1 MFFAF
6 LLAFLLVPPFVII
19 PIWYLGI
26 RPATKI
32 HLKIL
37 SQKRNTEEEVDA
49 VYEIDTE
56 SDQAKTKRY
65 YISKLENV
73 LAILFL
79 PVHLYY

>member
-1 MFFAF
+1 M
-6 LLAFLLVPPFVII
+6 LIPPFVII

-26 RPATKI
+26 RSSAKI

-37 SQKRNTEEEVDA
+37 SQKRNSEEEVDA
-49 VYEIDTE
+49 VYEIDPE